1 MIKKPLA
8 KVERAQKNPRKLAV
22 AAAAIEK
29 YVRVAELGLQIAQ
42 DKRFGRRLFSGID
55 HSREAW
61 HRARQTG
68 GFAGPARQLAADQA
82 LHAELRNARRDL
94 AKAYARVEAKRG
106 SRRVIT
112 SLAGLT
118 SLAGVAS
125 LAAVPQVRDRVSA
138 LIAGASRGGRQLH
151 DLAISNGF
159 VQSEPRPNTL
169 EDLTKEK
176 LYARA
181 QEAGIPG
188 RSEMSKEELIE
199 ALRAKS

>member
-1 MIKKPLA
+1 MIKKRLA
-8 KVERAQKNPRKLAV
+8 IVEPPQKSPRKLAV
-22 AAAAIEK
+22 AAAAVEK
-29 YVRVAELGLQIAQ
+29 YVRGGELALQIAQ
-42 DKRFGRRLFSGID
+42 DKRFGKRLFSGVD

-61 HRARQTG
+61 HRARQSG
-68 GFAGPARQLAADQA
+68 GFPGLARQLAADQA

-94 AKAYARVEAKRG
+94 AKAYARVEAQ
-106 SRRVIT
+106 RRNRRMIT
-112 SLAGLT
+112 SLPGLT
-118 SLAGVAS
+118 TLAGVAS

-138 LIAGASRGGRQLH
+138 LFARAFRGGRHLQ
-151 DLAISNGF
+151 DLAMSNGL
-159 VQSEPRPNTL
+159 VRGEPRPNIL